1 MTRHTS
7 TPCRNPRRFRGFSMI
22 ELMVAVL
29 VLSVGL
35 LGMAALQGV
44 SLRNNQSANFRSQ
57 ATNLSYQMIDMAR
70 VYNGRTADDV
80 PCSNVRTLVAPLSSW
95 TATCAVGSA
104 PEYACESGDASLAC
118 DRRRW
123 AQDVCETLPN
133 GRARVTL
140 TCPLGVTPQLDVE
153 LCWTDNRASDDEG
166 SADCTAA
173 SEGFGELG
181 RDADGAERA
190 NNAFWM
196 TSSL

>member
-1 MTRHTS
+1 MSRRTS
-7 TPCRNPRRFRGFSMI
+7 TRCRNPLRFRGFSMI

-44 SLRNNQSANFRSQ
+44 SLRNNQSANFRTQ

-70 VYNGRTADDV
+70 AYSGRTVDGV
-80 PCSNVRTLVAPLSSW
+80 PCSNVRTLVGPLASW
-95 TATCAVGSA
+95 SATCAVGSA
-104 PEYACESGDASLAC
+104 PAYECESGDSSLVC

-133 GRARVTL
+133 GRARVAL
-140 TCPLGVTPQLDVE
+140 TCPLGATPELTVE
-153 LCWTDNRASDDEG
+153 LCWTDNRGSDDEG
-166 SADCTAA
+166 SDDCTAA
-173 SEGFGELG
+173 SEGFGTLG
-181 RDADGAERA
+181 LDADGAARA

-196 TSSL
+196 TSKL